1 MHEAQNEITKILM
14 LIHQRMD
21 KVMSLRMDIKNRA
34 AEPNIEKVVKKLY
47 TDSVRLSSRIYI
59 AI

>member
-1 MHEAQNEITKILM
+1 M

-21 KVMSLRMDIKNRA
+21 KVMSLRMDIKNRVE
-34 AEPNIEKVVKKLY
+34 EPNIEKVVKKLY

>member
-21 KVMSLRMDIKNRA
+21 KVMSLRMDLKNRA
-34 AEPNIEKVVKKLY
+34 EEQNIEKVVKKLY